1 MTLDVERDPVRVN
14 KLLGER
20 ASIGPIP
27 AEQLLPWVAIG
38 GVSFFLFKML
48 LAVSFMTWLL
58 IWFWLNTTWWLLTGR
73 AKTYRFDA
81 TLTLIKNWAQPPGW
95 DWTNGETLFFR
106 AHDPCFAVA
115 GPVCMRPCK
124 IVGPNGSASWAS
136 IVSRFRG
143 RPR

>member
-73 AKTYRFDA
+73 KTYRF
-81 TLTLIKNWAQPPGW
+81 IKNWAQPPGW

-106 AHDPCFAVA
+106 AHEDALD
-115 GPVCMRPCK
+115 
-124 IVGPNGSASWAS
+124 
-136 IVSRFRG
+136 FRL
-143 RPR
+143 RSQEKKRQSYTPTAF